1 MAVKKNN
8 TAIKNSPK
16 HLLGI
21 QNLSILEAKAI
32 LDEAKKFIELNSA
45 KIVKPY
51 EYMGHVCDDHYSKYG
66 AKYISNVIIKLINK
80 N

>member
-1 MAVKKNN
+1 MPLKEKIELYQFNILKDIWTSYNN
-8 TAIKNSPK
+8 AYYD
-16 HLLGI
+16 
-21 QNLSILEAKAI
+21 